1 MSDLSLYSMDPA
13 TGLVTFSFANIS
25 RLVSGPE
32 EALQIVAYHLL
43 TTRGSNSLSPSDGG
57 SLQDIVKGHA
67 RGVED
72 LKTEAAIRVSRALSS
87 VKDSQSSDKASN
99 ATVTNLKLLGVT
111 SSEDVMTMNV
121 RIDLLSGNSFS
132 AVFRI

>member
-1 MSDLSLYSMDPA
+1 MSDMSLYSIDPA
-13 TGLVTFSFANIS
+13 TGLVTFGFANIA

-43 TTRGSNSLSPSDGG
+43 TTRGSNSLAPDDGG
-57 SLQDIVKGHA
+57 SLQEITKGYA
-67 RGVED
+67 RGVDD

-87 VKDSQSSDKASN
+87 IKASQSSGKAPN

-111 SSEDVMTMNV
+111 SSEDVMTMSV